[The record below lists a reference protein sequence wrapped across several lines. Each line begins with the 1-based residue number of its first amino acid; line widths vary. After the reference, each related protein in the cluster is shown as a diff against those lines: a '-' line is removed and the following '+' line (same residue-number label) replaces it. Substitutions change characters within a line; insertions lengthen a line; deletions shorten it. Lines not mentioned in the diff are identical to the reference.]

1 MADFYMKLSNGLDGE
16 SKDSQHQN
24 WIELLSF
31 SHDIRQPASATVGT
45 AGGGTTART
54 QHGDYT
60 ITKYVDIAS
69 PKLYEFASS
78 GQHLDTVSVEMM
90 RASGASRV
98 KYMQVDMTDV
108 VISYVAPSGGA
119 TATRIGFDTA
129 NQGAGYDTQSPTET
143 VKLNYA
149 QIKWT
154 YTQQKREGGTAAG
167 QKTGGWSLKEHKAVA

>member
-16 SKDSQHQN
+16 SKDTKHQN

-60 ITKYVDIAS
+60 VTKYVDIAS
-69 PKLYEFASS
+69 PKLYEYASS
-78 GQHLDTVSVEMM
+78 GQHIDTVSIEMM
-90 RASGASRV
+90 RAAGADRV

-108 VISYVAPSGGA
+108 VISQVSPSGGA
-119 TATRIGFDTA
+119 TATDS
-129 NQGAGYDTQSPTET
+129 TQNIDETQFPVET

>member
-1 MADFYMKLSNGLDGE
+1 MKLSNGLDGE
-16 SKDSQHQN
+16 SKDSKHPN
-24 WIELLSF
+24 WIELLYF

-60 ITKYVDIAS
+60 VTKYVDIAS
-69 PKLYEFASS
+69 PKLYEYASS
-78 GQHLDTVSVEMM
+78 GQHIDTVSIEMM
-90 RASGASRV
+90 RAAGADRV

-108 VISYVAPSGGA
+108 VISYVSPSGGA
-119 TATRIGFDTA
+119 TPTDSSQASADE
-129 NQGAGYDTQSPTET
+129 TQFPVEV

>member
-16 SKDSQHQN
+16 SQDSKHQN

-31 SHDIRQPASATVGT
+31 SHDIKQPASATVGT

-60 ITKYVDIAS
+60 ISKYVDISS

-78 GQHLDTVSVEMM
+78 GQHVDTVSIEMM
-90 RASGASRV
+90 RAAGADRV

-108 VISYVAPSGGA
+108 VISMVAPSGGA
-119 TATRIGFDTA
+119 TATDS
-129 NQGAGYDTQSPTET
+129 TQNVDETQFPVET
-143 VKLNYA
+143 VKLNYS